1 MGRSFAIIL
10 WWFASRTSSVDPSQP
25 LPSQLRK
32 MARNKNHCG
41 APASDCA
48 FLGPPAKYTGRYAV
62 FMAGRV
68 RVAHLA
74 LQKAKA
80 LIARRY
86 AGKIRVDW
94 YAHLWYN
101 ESSLCER
108 RALEELTAIATAI
121 TTEPVACMWSWGET
135 GFVNQW
141 HGVDGA
147 FQTLLRFGRLDD
159 YTLVLKTRV
168 DVAYDDLDFEALWAR
183 YGASASANASGGHF
197 MVLGA
202 SSGWDVHMVGTP
214 PLARVMAGY
223 GLRSGYACD
232 SSMDSFPWQ
241 RMRRY
246 GCWPPVADA
255 AQDPLLRGAPLA
267 DTLRVMCRDTAG
279 AAPRCAPLF
288 VDHFPSVIK
297 RPIALAINPDTEP
310 RLGCAGRRLGGADA
324 PRRRLPASRGPN
336 WAMPESRFCDAHRHD
351 VYYVSPNATLRHRG
365 DQGRAAPRAT
375 CPPDCAPEPPAD
387 EAHLLQAARQSA
399 DRRAGL
405 LAALSTP
412 ESRAPHRR

>member
-1 MGRSFAIIL
+1 MMGSLLVALL
-10 WWFASRTSSVDPSQP
+10 WWLAVRTSGVDPSQP

-94 YAHLWYN
+94 YAHVWYN

-214 PLARVMAGY
+214 PPVWTSNLQLDFNMGAFE
-223 GLRSGYACD
+223 CFD
-232 SSMDSFPWQ
+232 TSSS
-241 RMRRY
+241 
-246 GCWPPVADA
+246 VV
-255 AQDPLLRGAPLA
+255 LRGLDESNRFVQNQPNR
-267 DTLRVMCRDTAG
+267 LRFD
-279 AAPRCAPLF
+279 
-288 VDHFPSVIK
+288 
-297 RPIALAINPDTEP
+297 
-310 RLGCAGRRLGGADA
+310 
-324 PRRRLPASRGPN
+324 
-336 WAMPESRFCDAHRHD
+336 
-351 VYYVSPNATLRHRG
+351 
-365 DQGRAAPRAT
+365 RAR
-375 CPPDCAPEPPAD
+375 EF
-387 EAHLLQAARQSA
+387 QSLV
-399 DRRAGL
+399 GT
-405 LAALSTP
+405 SQT
-412 ESRAPHRR
+412 SG

>member
-1 MGRSFAIIL
+1 
-10 WWFASRTSSVDPSQP
+10 
-25 LPSQLRK
+25 

-94 YAHLWYN
+94 YAHVWYN

-147 FQTLLRFGRLDD
+147 FQTLLRFGRS
-159 YTLVLKTRV
+159 TTTR
-168 DVAYDDLDFEALWAR
+168 W
-183 YGASASANASGGHF
+183 
-197 MVLGA
+197 
-202 SSGWDVHMVGTP
+202 P
-214 PLARVMAGY
+214 PLARAMAGY

-255 AQDPLLRGAPLA
+255 AQDPVLRGAPL

-279 AAPRCAPLF
+279 AAPRLVMMRRAPVRWLALWLACTAAREVNRSAPLPTQLKAF
-288 VDHFPSVIK
+288 RAKSCPEIDCDHLGPPAKYTGKYAVFMSGRLRVAHAMLTAAMKQIEDKYSGSITVDWYLHVWYNETALCE
-297 RPIALAINPDTEP
+297 RRALEELRTIATAITTEP
-310 RLGCAGRRLGGADA
+310 VECMWSWGNGWQNQWHGVDFAWRTLERFGDPDQYTLI
-324 PRRRLPASRGPN
+324 LKSRV
-336 WAMPESRFCDAHRHD
+336 D
-351 VYYVSPNATLRHRG
+351 VSYDDLDFEAVWKRYG
-365 DQGRAAPRAT
+365 AAPAT
-375 CPPDCAPEPPAD
+375 
-387 EAHLLQAARQSA
+387 AAGATSSSSGGP
-399 DRRAGL
+399 RAG
-405 LAALSTP
+405 TCT
-412 ESRAPHRR
+412 